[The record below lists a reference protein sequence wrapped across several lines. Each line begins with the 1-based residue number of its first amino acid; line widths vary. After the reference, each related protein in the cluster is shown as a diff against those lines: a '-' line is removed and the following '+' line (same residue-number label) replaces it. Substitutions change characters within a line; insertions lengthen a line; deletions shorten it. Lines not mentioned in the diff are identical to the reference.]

1 MKFDLEEGTAVLART
16 PGVLEGLL
24 SGLPV
29 AWITSNEGPDTWSP
43 FDVVGHL
50 ITGEE
55 TDWMARLHII
65 LAQGEQRQFARFD
78 RFRQLERDR
87 GRTLSELLAEFRRL
101 RERNLEE
108 LRGLRLTEEHFRLTG
123 EHPTFGTVTAEHLLA
138 TWVAHDLGHL
148 GQIARVMA
156 KQYREAVGPWQ
167 EFLPI
172 LHR

>member
-1 MKFDLEEGTAVLART
+1 MNFDLNEGMAVLERT
-16 PGVLEGLL
+16 PDVLERLL
-24 SGLPV
+24 LGLPT
-29 AWITSNEGPDTWSP
+29 AWLTSNEGQDTWSP

-65 LAQGEQRQFARFD
+65 LAQGEERRFARFD
-78 RFRQLERDR
+78 RFRQLERDK
-87 GRTLSELLAEFRRL
+87 GRSLEELLAEFRRL
-101 RERNLEE
+101 RERNLQE
-108 LRGLRLTEEHFRLTG
+108 LRTLRLTEEQLRLTG
-123 EHPTFGTVTAEHLLA
+123 EHPTFGTVTAEHLLS